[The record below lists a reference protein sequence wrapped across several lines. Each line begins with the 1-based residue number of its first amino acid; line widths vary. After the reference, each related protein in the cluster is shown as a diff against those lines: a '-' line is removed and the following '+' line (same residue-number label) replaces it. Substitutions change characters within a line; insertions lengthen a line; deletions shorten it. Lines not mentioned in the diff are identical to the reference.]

1 LTVHAFDLMGSPN
14 IGVYALTT
22 NSLTILPVEIPSRQ
36 VKRVKDGLRGEIA
49 VTSVG
54 ETRLVG
60 VLAAANSNGII
71 LPHFASD
78 EEVGAIKRVWN
89 GVTARI
95 QSKRTALG
103 NLILANDHGAIASE
117 NLMREKAALKKIK
130 DVLDVE
136 IVSGEIAGLPYV
148 GSLATATNKG
158 VLAHPMLKRSER
170 RVLRDV
176 LKVPV
181 DVGTINGGIPQVSSG
196 VLANEHGVLIGS
208 PTTGP
213 EIMIITNLL
222 DS

>member
-1 LTVHAFDLMGSPN
+1 LSSPN

-22 NSLTILPVEIPSRQ
+22 NTLTILPVEIPSSK
-36 VKRVKDGLRGEIA
+36 VKRVEDSLRGEIV
-49 VTSVG
+49 VTTVG

-89 GVTARI
+89 GNTARI

-117 NLMREKAALKKIK
+117 NLMREKVALKKIR

-148 GSLATATNKG
+148 GSLAAATNKG
-158 VLAHPMLKRSER
+158 VLAHPMLKKSEYQ
-170 RVLRDV
+170 VLRDV

-181 DVGTINGGIPQVSSG
+181 DVGTINGGIPLVSSG
-196 VLANEHGVLIGS
+196 LLANEHGVLIGS

-222 DS
+222 DG

>member
-1 LTVHAFDLMGSPN
+1 LTIHAFDLLGSPN

-22 NSLTILPVEIPSRQ
+22 NSLTILSIDIPSRQ
-36 VKRVKDGLRGEIA
+36 VQRVKDSLKGDIV
-49 VTSVG
+49 VTTVG

-60 VLAAANSNGII
+60 VLAAANSNGIL

-78 EEVGAIKRVWN
+78 EEVAAIQRVWKGN
-89 GVTARI
+89 TARV

-103 NLILANDHGAIASE
+103 NLILANDRGALASE
-117 NLMREKAALKKIK
+117 NLMREKDALKTIQ

-136 IVSGEIAGLPYV
+136 IVAGEIAGLPYV
-148 GSLATATNKG
+148 GSFATATNKG
-158 VLAHPMLKRSER
+158 VLAHPMLKTKEQQ
-170 RVLRDV
+170 VLRDV

-181 DVGTINGGIPQVSSG
+181 DVGTINGGSPLVSSG

-213 EIMIITNLL
+213 EIMIITNVL